1 MIIYTP
7 EQLKL
12 IKERY
17 PLSIFKK
24 IKRINSFIDSNW
36 DKYIE
41 AVKLNNQGQTNWS
54 YSVSLNDLKFF
65 ENSQENILDKLV

>member
-24 IKRINSFIDSNW
+24 IKRINSFIDNNW

-41 AVKLNNQGQTNWS
+41 AVKLNNQGQTNWG

>member
-17 PLSIFKK
+17 PLCIFKK